1 MGTVMYNMNFKE
13 EIDAAY
19 KEMNLIPINGQDW
32 AVDRVLTE
40 FFINGKKNCIL
51 SADTG
56 TGKSIIGAVVA
67 KVFKNRFAEELAV
80 DDDIQPSM
88 IVVHSN
94 SLVKQYGETF
104 KNFGSD
110 EFHQIIGAGNYK
122 CELAAAMSLEK
133 DKKFTGEDCVKSKAD
148 KAEQEKYCNDCEFNI
163 ARSYINKTD
172 TLITNYSYHFIAS
185 MLSNHLKK
193 RKIVIFD
200 EAHTINDV
208 FCDHATIE
216 IDGSTLQGYI
226 DECTKNSPFN
236 LKESVDIMNDVR
248 NQLLREELSEANYI
262 QPLRQLQI
270 AFAKIGEVFTEK
282 SNAADMED
290 FVKFKRIAKKYL
302 AHANRISDLF
312 IYKFDHSFEY
322 NEKETKI
329 TIKPIFVGNMSNKIM
344 TDYNLFM
351 SATISPDFMRITMD
365 LDKGETAFVGLDPVY
380 DPENKQIIFC
390 GNKKLN
396 YYSMKDPET
405 IQYLQDVVKEV
416 VSNANDDGYKGLM
429 LTPSFAV
436 GETLSKAIPKSTK
449 IFLHKSGMK
458 IDALVKEF
466 KAYNGKAILISPS
479 IYEGLDF
486 ADDYSR
492 YQIIVK
498 APFPS
503 LGDKRMEYI
512 ANNYPD
518 IYKIMTIK
526 KIVQGMGRSV
536 RNKNDWALTIV
547 LDQTAEQ
554 LFKSPL
560 NVWRQQFQIL

>member
-1 MGTVMYNMNFKE
+1 MYDDMNFKD
-13 EIDAAY
+13 EIKAAY
-19 KEMNLIPINGQDW
+19 DELGLIPINGQDV

-40 FFINGKKNCIL
+40 FFINNKRNCIL

-67 KVFKNRFAEELAV
+67 KVFKNRFENELAE
-80 DDDIQPSM
+80 DDDIKPAM

-104 KNFGSD
+104 KDFESD

-122 CELAAAMSLEK
+122 CELAASMSLEK

-148 KAEQEKYCNDCEFNI
+148 KAEQEKYCNHCEYNI
-163 ARSYINKTD
+163 ARASINTTD
-172 TLITNYSYHFIAS
+172 TLITNYSYHFISS

-216 IDGSTLQGYI
+216 IDGSVLQGYI
-226 DECTKNSPFN
+226 DECSKYSP
-236 LKESVDIMNDVR
+236 LTLRDSIDVMDDVR
-248 NQLLREELSEANYI
+248 NQLLREELNQSNYV
-262 QPLRQLQI
+262 QPLRQLKTAFEAI
-270 AFAKIGEVFTEK
+270 AEVFIEK
-282 SNAADMED
+282 SNSADIEE
-290 FVKFKRIAKKYL
+290 FVKLKRIAKKYQG
-302 AHANRISDLF
+302 HATRINDLF
-312 IYKFDHSFEY
+312 VYKFDHSFEY
-322 NEKETKI
+322 NEQETKI

-351 SATISPDFMRITMD
+351 SATISPDFMRITME

-390 GNKKLN
+390 GNKKLS
-396 YYSMKDPET
+396 YYTMKDPDT
-405 IQYLQDVVKEV
+405 IQYLQDVVREV

-436 GETLSKAIPKSTK
+436 GETLSKAVPKATK
-449 IFLHKSGMK
+449 VFLHKSGMK
-458 IDALVKEF
+458 IGDLVREF
-466 KAYNGKAILISPS
+466 KAYKGKAILISPS

-486 ADDYSR
+486 ADDFSR

-503 LGDKRMEYI
+503 LGDNRMKHI
-512 ANNYPD
+512 ADKYPD

-526 KIVQGMGRSV
+526 KIVQGLGRSV
-536 RNKNDWALTIV
+536 RNKDDYCLSFI

-560 NVWRQQFQIL
+560 NVWRNQFTIL